1 MWKTFWIIGWL
12 DCWMNMLVL
21 SSSLSSR
28 ISVSSN
34 TSTNP
39 NPLPFVHFFFI
50 VIVFWF
56 FIEMI
61 GTFCCSIP
69 RKQYSVSGRRS
80 IKKEKEIRNIT
91 HSYSNGIVYLYIITT
106 ATATARFCVK
116 ISWGLD
122 SLIEDPHSVKKWFLD
137 FTIPKKTCFL
147 LSLK

>member
-1 MWKTFWIIGWL
+1 MKNIYWLVGWIVGWICWFWAAASLPGLVFLATPPQIPIHFPLFTFFSLWL
-12 DCWMNMLVL
+12 CFDF
-21 SSSLSSR
+21 SLR
-28 ISVSSN
+28 W
-34 TSTNP
+34 
-39 NPLPFVHFFFI
+39 LGPFVVQFH
-50 VIVFWF
+50 
-56 FIEMI
+56 
-61 GTFCCSIP
+61 GSSIP
-69 RKQYSVSGRRS
+69 CLGDVPF
-80 IKKEKEIRNIT
+80 KKKEIRNIT